1 MSNLL
6 ELQLS
11 NNPFNSN
18 LTDLIDLV
26 KESYLRLKEVKG
38 IYKDFL
44 SFRRIFKDV
53 DKKNY
58 SRVIK
63 KRSKTKKA
71 IYERVKITHQTI

>member
-18 LTDLIDLV
+18 LTDLKDLV

-38 IYKDFL
+38 IYKEL
-44 SFRRIFKDV
+44 FKSNKE
-53 DKKNY
+53 KK
-58 SRVIK
+58 
-63 KRSKTKKA
+63 
-71 IYERVKITHQTI
+71 